1 MYTGRVLEAF
11 RPSTLIY
18 DLGGSGTSH
27 DTKINRSILLETIN
41 HNPKKKKGEIN
52 WEKRLCFQIFA
63 DDKKSTR
70 QIRDKP
76 RPVNTSNRSEKPS
89 CHDIKAKIKYPHTTP
104 GQKSNP

>member
-41 HNPKKKKGEIN
+41 HNPKKKKRG
-52 WEKRLCFQIFA
+52 
-63 DDKKSTR
+63 DKLGKETLLPDFCR
-70 QIRDKP
+70 
-76 RPVNTSNRSEKPS
+76 
-89 CHDIKAKIKYPHTTP
+89 
-104 GQKSNP
+104 